1 MFRNL
6 GNYNYGEL
14 EKFVCTLY
22 GYPKYN
28 SVDKVRASMCINKFK
43 KDHQTLDLCNLP
55 PTNACQKSELCFKYK
70 HANRIMMELDD
81 SVNHGWDKTGQA
93 IWSKDP
99 YPVDRADL
107 LLDTCVYD
115 EDDTRYVA
123 NDDDVRKEYEY
134 DGSQKT

>member
-1 MFRNL
+1 
-6 GNYNYGEL
+6 
-14 EKFVCTLY
+14 
-22 GYPKYN
+22 
-28 SVDKVRASMCINKFK
+28 MCHK
-43 KDHQTLDLCNLP
+43 

-99 YPVDRADL
+99 YPVDIADL

-115 EDDTRYVA
+115 EDDTWYVA
-123 NDDDVRKEYEY
+123 NDDDVREEYEY